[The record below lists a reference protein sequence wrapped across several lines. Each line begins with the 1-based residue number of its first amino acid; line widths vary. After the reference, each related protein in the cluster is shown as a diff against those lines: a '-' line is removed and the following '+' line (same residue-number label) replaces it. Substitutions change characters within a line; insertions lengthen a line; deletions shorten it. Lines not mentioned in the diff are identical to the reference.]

1 VTLTVAPA
9 APAVT
14 VTGVV
19 NAGSYQPGIASG
31 TWISI
36 FGTNLCQSTYLW
48 QASDIVNGALP
59 TTLQGVSV
67 TVNGLPAYVDYVSP
81 TQINALAP
89 DDATL
94 GPVPVQV
101 TTTGQASNTVTA
113 QKSLYSPAF
122 LTFDGT
128 HVAALHADYSPIGA
142 PNLLPGAVT
151 TPAQPGETILL
162 YGVGFGPANP
172 PQPSGQLVTTATPLA
187 NGVQVTIGG
196 QTASVAF
203 AGQTGSGLYQFNV
216 TVPNLANGDAAVV
229 ASIGGVA
236 TQTGVAVT
244 VQQ

>member
-1 VTLTVAPA
+1 VTLTVS
-9 APAVT
+9 PAVT
-14 VTGVV
+14 VTAVV

-31 TWISI
+31 AWISI
-36 FGTNLCQSTYLW
+36 FGANLSPSTYLW

-59 TTLQGVSV
+59 TLLQGVSV
-67 TVNGLPAYVDYVSP
+67 TVNGLPAYVDYISP

-101 TTTGQASNTVTA
+101 TTAGQTSNAVTV
-113 QKSLYSPAF
+113 QKGLFAPAF

-151 TPAQPGETILL
+151 TPAQPGEIILL

-172 PQPSGQLVTTATPLA
+172 PQPSGQLVATASPLA
-187 NGVQVTIGG
+187 YPVQIAIGG
-196 QTASVAF
+196 QPASVAY
-203 AGQTGSGLYQFNV
+203 AGLVESGLYQFNV
-216 TVPNLANGDAAVV
+216 TVPNLPNGDAAV
-229 ASIGGVA
+229 AATISGVS
-236 TQTGVAVT
+236 TQTGVSLT